1 MQDTNRNRKI
11 FLETRKL
18 CIIWYLINRWEIKI
32 IDRTFLRLS
41 TIFTIIK
48 SFALLSI
55 KKKKYPISKWFGT
68 SLHQKEIKKN
78 PAKPPEIPFHPVSK
92 FLDIYP
98 NPNARSS
105 HPPPFENRHPY
116 NRYPRPFNPS
126 TKNPSQTSNI
136 QLRYPTS
143 RRECQYLI
151 LKGGGK
157 QETILDARSH
167 AEYDGWNTLEIRDAT
182 LPKWC
187 RVTLLIFG

>member
-1 MQDTNRNRKI
+1 M
-11 FLETRKL
+11 
-18 CIIWYLINRWEIKI
+18 INRWEIKI

-55 KKKKYPISKWFGT
+55 KRKKYPISKWFGT

-151 LKGGGK
+151 LKGGG
-157 QETILDARSH
+157 EAGNHTRRAISRGIRWVEYAR
-167 AEYDGWNTLEIRDAT
+167 NTRRDASKVM
-182 LPKWC
+182 PCHVVDIWIA
-187 RVTLLIFG
+187 RGPNRSRG